1 MTNLPLSMSP
11 NHMSLPL
18 AARVTGGG
26 AIWLLGRVILGGLFL
41 VSGAQK
47 LMGLEGFAA
56 MLVKNGIP
64 ETVAPALAFVAASA
78 ETIGALCIVLGF
90 MTSWASLLMIAFT
103 LAAAFIGHRF
113 WEFDGEMRML
123 QMNHFIKNI
132 MIVASFCMLYVAGGG
147 PFSIDRWRRLAAL
160 ANRRTE
166 LVGS

>member
-1 MTNLPLSMSP
+1 MTNLPLTIAP

-18 AARVTGGG
+18 AARVSGGG
-26 AIWLLGRVILGGLFL
+26 SIWLLGRIILGGLFF

-47 LMGLEGFAA
+47 LMGLDGFAA
-56 MLVKNGIP
+56 DLVQSGIP
-64 ETVAPALAFVAASA
+64 AGIAPALALAAA
-78 ETIGALCIVLGF
+78 AGETIGALCIILGF